1 MYLLAAREPYSQQ
14 DLNMMQFLLFDDEEP
29 DERYWFYQKGFFHP
43 VQLGDQLSDRRYTII
58 NKLGN
63 GSFST
68 VWLAHDEILGR
79 KVAIKIACADAE
91 CERGELPTD
100 ELEILERL
108 RDNPGSHP
116 GAEVIHPCLDSFM
129 TQGPNGSHRCFVSD
143 PTCINLGQ
151 SKFRSEPYWLFR
163 LQVARALVAQLI
175 QGVAFMHS
183 KGIVHGDL
191 HTGNLMLTLPDAE
204 LAECS
209 VRDIYAKFDLPKQY
223 PMDICK
229 KASDFDEPIPENAPP
244 YLVGKMYFNDKHAH
258 KLRLSDAKLR
268 IGDFGESWRPAQQ
281 DRHELNIPEKFR
293 APEAMVA
300 EKLGMPIGFPA
311 DVWALGCIVIEL
323 YATIDLLETY
333 FPGYDEAWGEMI
345 HLLGEPPKA
354 WWDVWKAAADS
365 GDNDDGSSP
374 ENKIPRH
381 RDPTSLSDRILQLI
395 DKDRAERVAGI
406 WENGD
411 EDEKVPPGELRDLLS
426 MLEGIFCW
434 LPEDRLKAGDLM
446 HGDWMKNWGLPAI
459 EAMEKAYEE
468 MAKATQDNSASSV
481 SGSESNT
488 THHDKTGRPVNDPRH
503 GAIRGLFKTAGWGL
517 DTGVWLWLKRA
528 LGF

>member
-1 MYLLAAREPYSQQ
+1 MTYLTKHL
-14 DLNMMQFLLFDDEEP
+14 
-29 DERYWFYQKGFFHP
+29 
-43 VQLGDQLSDRRYTII
+43 
-58 NKLGN
+58 
-63 GSFST
+63 
-68 VWLAHDEILGR
+68 
-79 KVAIKIACADAE
+79 
-91 CERGELPTD
+91 
-100 ELEILERL
+100 
-108 RDNPGSHP
+108 
-116 GAEVIHPCLDSFM
+116 
-129 TQGPNGSHRCFVSD
+129 
-143 PTCINLGQ
+143 
-151 SKFRSEPYWLFR
+151 
-163 LQVARALVAQLI
+163 
-175 QGVAFMHS
+175 
-183 KGIVHGDL
+183 DL

-209 VRDIYAKFDLPKQY
+209 VQDIYAKFDLPKQY

-229 KASDFDEPIPENAPP
+229 KASDFDEPIPDNAPP
-244 YLVGKMYFNDKHAH
+244 YLVGKMYFNDKQAH

-300 EKLGMPIGFPA
+300 EKLDMPIGFPA
-311 DVWALGCIVIEL
+311 DVWALGCIVVEL

-345 HLLGEPPKA
+345 YLLGEPPKA
-354 WWDVWKAAADS
+354 WWDVWKAAADA

-374 ENKIPRH
+374 ENKIPRR

-446 HGDWMKNWGLPAI
+446 NGDWMKNWGLPAI

-488 THHDKTGRPVNDPRH
+488 THHDKTHRPVNDPRH

-517 DTGVWLWLKRA
+517 DTGVWLWLRRA